1 MCVIFE
7 SVCVNFDV
15 FCWNIAII
23 CVIFCLII
31 NNYIMF
37 TYIIY
42 INKPNIQWKP
52 YYNKLA

>member
-1 MCVIFE
+1 MSVIFE
-7 SVCVNFDV
+7 SVCVIFDV